1 MKKLF
6 IVLISLTSTL
16 LFSQNVDTEKL
27 NQLSNTIS
35 ENGCN
40 CVQQIKISNGDWI
53 NSIENCFVESFK
65 KNEQK
70 VKQLLGANYLDEENG
85 QNILQIV
92 RNAEGYWVSEC
103 LKKIKSEQD
112 FTLNLLYYF
121 NDNVNLTYDLTS
133 LGNEQYTEGESVE
146 GENIEEEIIE
156 EEIIE
161 EQVLEVKGVLVKLYL
176 DKYETQYLVVK
187 INNVDTHF
195 MAYNEF
201 DNYDAYFKEN
211 KLKVND
217 KVSIKYSELTLFD
230 DDKNDYVAEKRILNI
245 EKK

>member
-1 MKKLF
+1 MNKIILLAVFF
-6 IVLISLTSTL
+6 INAFG
-16 LFSQNVDTEKL
+16 FSQNVDTEKL

-70 VKQLLGANYLDEENG
+70 VKQLFGANYLDEENG

-133 LGNEQYTEGESVE
+133 LGNEQYTEGESAE

-156 EEIIE
+156 E
-161 EQVLEVKGVLVKLYL
+161 QVFEVKGVLVKLYL

-211 KLKVND
+211 KLKAND

-245 EKK
+245 EKI